1 MALPGSDF
9 HRLDRASLPW
19 RTDIL
24 THPKIGSCD
33 GVVLCES
40 LFADRY
46 MLSGGSAWTGLV
58 LASSG
63 MPGWKKG
70 ALFFERMVARST
82 VRLRQLACRRAE
94 EVKFGRFLRNDRVS
108 LEALNQN
115 AGEQLGR
122 LAHGCRH
129 VLAIQD
135 TTELNFQRHARRTQ
149 GLGPVGNGTDQGLFL
164 HPLLA
169 IEADGD
175 RCLGL
180 AWAKLWVRPG
190 KITTG
195 RRQRPAAQK
204 ESQRW
209 QEGIAAAERVLGAA
223 ELVTVV
229 NDREADIYQSWARPR
244 PANLHLLAR
253 AAQNR
258 SLVSGDSLF
267 AACGRLTA
275 VLCYEFA
282 VPRQPG
288 RPKRRAK
295 MEVRFGQVELRC
307 PAWLHRSPLR
317 GTLPDSVVVHIV
329 DVRECGPRSGEEP
342 PLHWRLLTTHAV
354 ETPQDA
360 LQIVQWYRQRWHIEQ
375 LFWILKR
382 QGLDIEASQIES
394 AQALIKL
401 AFLATLA
408 ATRITQLVRARDGTR
423 PTPAD
428 EVFSAVEIKALSLQQ
443 PQLEGRTT
451 KQQNPHPAASLAWAS
466 WIIARLGGWKG
477 YASESPPGPITMR
490 HGLTRLEA
498 LCDALVTL
506 RSVHR

>member
-1 MALPGSDF
+1 
-9 HRLDRASLPW
+9 
-19 RTDIL
+19 
-24 THPKIGSCD
+24 
-33 GVVLCES
+33 
-40 LFADRY
+40 
-46 MLSGGSAWTGLV
+46 
-58 LASSG
+58 
-63 MPGWKKG
+63 
-70 ALFFERMVARST
+70 MVARST
-82 VRLRQLACRRAE
+82 VRLRQLACHRAE

-108 LEALNQN
+108 LAALNRN
-115 AGEQLGR
+115 AGERVAR
-122 LAHGCRH
+122 LAQGCRH

-169 IEADGD
+169 IEADGE

-180 AWAKLWVRPG
+180 AWAKLWIRPG
-190 KITTG
+190 KIKTG
-195 RRQRPAAQK
+195 RRQRSAAQK

-229 NDREADIYQSWARPR
+229 SDREADIYQSWARPR
-244 PANLHLLAR
+244 SANLHLLAR

-258 SLVSGDSLF
+258 SLVSGEALF
-267 AACGRLTA
+267 TACDRLAVACG
-275 VLCYEFA
+275 YEFE

-288 RPKRRAK
+288 RPPRRAR
-295 MEVRFGQVELRC
+295 MEVRFGTVELSC
-307 PAWLHRSPLR
+307 PCWLRRSRLR
-317 GTLPDSVVVHIV
+317 GTLPDSVVVHVV
-329 DVRECGPRSGEEP
+329 DVRECSPRSGEAP

-354 ETPQDA
+354 ETAEAA
-360 LQIVQWYRQRWHIEQ
+360 LQIVRWYRQRWNIEQ
-375 LFWILKR
+375 LFWTLKR

-401 AFLATLA
+401 TFLATLA
-408 ATRITQLVRARDGTR
+408 ATRITQLVRARDGTA
-423 PTPAD
+423 PTPAE
-428 EVFSAVEIKALSLQQ
+428 EVFSADEIEALSLQQ
-443 PQLEGRTT
+443 PYLEGRTT
-451 KQQNPHPAASLAWAS
+451 KQKNPHPAGSLAWAS

-498 LCDALVTL
+498 LCNARATL